1 MPLAH
6 RQNISKEVFQSSRL
20 FTIPSNFHPIF
31 LLWESSTIFLENNFQ
46 SYLQKFLIDLRI
58 VYKLEVLHSL
68 NTDLRYEFP
77 FLSSNLDW
85 TWWFSIYEINIR
97 FNNSW
102 FQAQVN
108 IYDQQWLVKI

>member
-6 RQNISKEVFQSSRL
+6 RKNIQKKFFNPLTYLPFRLTFTQFSSYEN
-20 FTIPSNFHPIF
+20 PA
-31 LLWESSTIFLENNFQ
+31 IFLENNFQ
-46 SYLQKFLIDLRI
+46 SYLEKFLIDLHI